1 MAHITNVLSAQ
12 KLKTYTARSNEF
24 LFLNKSFE
32 NLKYKTNSVV

>member
-12 KLKTYTARSNEF
+12 KLKTYTVRLNEF
-24 LFLNKSFE
+24 SLVNDIFE